1 MKRTPDLA
9 AVLALLLAFGAT
21 AAVAAEAEPTL
32 ATSDFAGLPP
42 LKGTGYSVD
51 AKVPVRGYHGQ
62 FTVHTDHGDVVAD
75 GAQMLQQRI
84 AEVGPAAEL
93 EKISGTD
100 VFVDALGKSAKNS
113 ATAVGKAVTNP
124 VETMKAIPSGVGRF
138 FKSAGDS
145 AKSATSGDA
154 GDAGDA
160 TKDALG
166 INKAKRELAKKV
178 GVDPY
183 TTNAVVAKRLDS
195 LANAAFAGGVSLNV
209 VMAVS
214 TAGVATALSV
224 TKTVSNLAWDLPPED
239 VRKRNDAELATL
251 GIAEGN
257 RRALLG
263 NKWYTPTMALAFAE
277 SFKQLGVKAGGDAFV
292 ALAAKAETESEARF
306 YIAQLVMA
314 KQYAAGGDAIKSIE
328 APGQVGIFRTA
339 GGNAFVPAP
348 ADYLSFTDGVE
359 AFAKRP
365 VAGAKQKIAWLTG
378 RASPAAK
385 KGLEAQ
391 GWTLRESVALK

>member
-1 MKRTPDLA
+1 MKRLP
-9 AVLALLLAFGAT
+9 VLAYALVVLSAT
-21 AAVAAEAEPTL
+21 VHAAEPEPTL
-32 ATSDFAGLPP
+32 TTADFANLPP

-51 AKVPVRGYHGQ
+51 ATVPVRGYHGQ
-62 FTVHTDHGDVVAD
+62 FTLHTNQGDVVAD
-75 GAQMLQQRI
+75 GVQMLRQRI
-84 AEVGPAAEL
+84 AELAPAAEL
-93 EKISGTD
+93 EKISGTE
-100 VFVDALGKSAKNS
+100 VFVDALGKSAKNT

-124 VETMKAIPSGVGRF
+124 VDTMKAMPAGVGRF

-145 AKSATSGDA
+145 AKSASS

-166 INKAKRELAKKV
+166 VNKAKRGLAKMV

-183 TTNAVVAKRLDS
+183 TTNPVVAKRLDS
-195 LANAAFAGGVSLNV
+195 LANAAFAGGVSLDV

-239 VRKRNDAELATL
+239 VRKRNDEAL
-251 GIAEGN
+251 GALGVSAGA
-257 RRALLG
+257 RGALLG
-263 NKWYTPTMALAFAE
+263 NRWYTPTMALAFVESLKALGAKSGAE
-277 SFKQLGVKAGGDAFV
+277 AFV
-292 ALAAKAETESEARF
+292 ALAAKSESESEARF

-314 KQYAAGGDAIKSIE
+314 KQYAASGDAIASIE
-328 APGQVGIFRTA
+328 APGQVGIFRTV

-348 ADYLSFTDGVE
+348 ADWLAHTDGVD

-365 VAGAKQKIAWLTG
+365 VANATQKIVWLTG
-378 RASPAAK
+378 KASPAAK
-385 KGLEAQ
+385 QALGAA
-391 GWTLRESVALK
+391 GWTLRESVALQ